1 MGNEP
6 AMETGMNDAN
16 PGASEGRQPHVMYV
30 EDNRAN
36 ALLVERALAA
46 HANVTLSVI
55 PNAEEALTRIA
66 SQAPDLMLLDLHL
79 PGMSGED
86 LLVRLR
92 REPRFA
98 TLPVV
103 IITADAATS
112 TSDRLLA
119 HGATMHMTKPIDI
132 RMLVDVV
139 RKFTQR
145 GPQ

>member
-1 MGNEP
+1 
-6 AMETGMNDAN
+6 MNDAN
-16 PGASEGRQPHVMYV
+16 QGAPAGRQPYVMYV

-55 PNAEEALTRIA
+55 PNAEEALVRIA
-66 SQAPDLMLLDLHL
+66 SHTPDLMLLDLHL

-92 REPRFA
+92 GESRFA
-98 TLPVV
+98 GLPVV
-103 IITADAATS
+103 IITADAAAA

-119 HGATMHMTKPIDI
+119 RGATMHMTKPIDI